1 MAQKIFRKRMK
12 KPGLP
17 PGTLVHIGEKK
28 LEKVRI
34 TFLDYNDH
42 TFTEQQV
49 DSIETCYPLRDTRT
63 VSWINIDGLHD
74 VDLIRCLGEHF
85 GIHPLIQED
94 VVDTE
99 HRPKIEDMGDYL
111 FLILKMIRWDE
122 QKNEI
127 QSEQVSFL
135 LGLNYVITFQ
145 EQPGDVFESIRERIR
160 THSGRIRKMGNDY
173 LVYSLMD
180 AVVDEYFAVLEN
192 LGEKI
197 QNMEEE
203 VLSAPNTETIQK
215 LHRIKN
221 QLLFLRKSVWPL
233 REVITNLERSESKL
247 IKKQTIP
254 YFRDMYDNTIQI
266 IDMMETMRDMNSG
279 LFDMYLSSLSNKM
292 NEVMKVLTI
301 IATIFI
307 PLTFIVG
314 VYGMNFRYMPELG
327 WKWGYFAV
335 LSVMLVVA
343 LGMILFFRKK
353 KWM

>member
-1 MAQKIFRKRMK
+1 MK

-17 PGTLVHIGEKK
+17 PGSLVHIGDKKIEKA
-28 LEKVRI
+28 RI
-34 TFLDYNDH
+34 TFMDYNDH

-49 DSIETCYPLRDTRT
+49 DSIETCYSLRDTRT

-74 VDLIRCLGEHF
+74 VDLIKRLGEHF
-85 GIHPLIQED
+85 EIHPLIQED
-94 VVDTE
+94 VVNTE

-111 FLILKMIRWDE
+111 FLILKMIKWDE
-122 QKNEI
+122 AKNEI

-135 LGLNYVITFQ
+135 LGPNYVITFQ
-145 EQPGDVFESIRERIR
+145 EQPGDVFETIRERIR

-173 LVYSLMD
+173 LVYALID
-180 AVVDEYFAVLEN
+180 AIVDEYFVVLEN
-192 LGEKI
+192 IGDKI

-203 VLSAPNTETIQK
+203 VLLSPVTETIQK

-221 QLLFLRKSVWPL
+221 QLLILRKSIWPL

-247 IKKQTIP
+247 LKKQTVP
-254 YFRDMYDNTIQI
+254 YFRDIYDHTIQI

-279 LFDMYLSSLSNKM
+279 LFDMYLSSLSNRM
-292 NEVMKVLTI
+292 NEVMKVLTV

-307 PLTFIVG
+307 PLTFIAG
-314 VYGMNFRYMPELG
+314 IYGMNFRNMPELE
-327 WKWGYFAV
+327 WKWGYFAI
-335 LSVMLVVA
+335 LGVMLVVA

>member
-1 MAQKIFRKRMK
+1 MK

-17 PGTLVHIGEKK
+17 PGSMVHIGDKKIEKAK
-28 LEKVRI
+28 I
-34 TFLDYNDH
+34 TFMDYDDQK
-42 TFTEQQV
+42 FTEKEV
-49 DSIETCYPLRDTRT
+49 DSVKMCYPLKDTRT

-74 VDLIRCLGEHF
+74 LDLISCLCEHF

-94 VVDTE
+94 VVNTE
-99 HRPKIEDMGDYL
+99 HRPKIEDMEEYL
-111 FLILKMIRWDE
+111 FMILKMIKWDE

-127 QSEQVSFL
+127 QSEQVSFI
-135 LGLNYVITFQ
+135 LGSNYVVTFQ
-145 EQPGDVFESIRERIR
+145 EQPGDVFEAIRERIR

-173 LVYSLMD
+173 LAYSLMD
-180 AVVDEYFAVLEN
+180 AVVDEYFVVLEN

-203 VLSAPNTETIQK
+203 VLLSPTTSTIQK

-233 REVITNLERSESKL
+233 REVITRLERSESKL
-247 IKKQTIP
+247 IKKQTVP

-307 PLTFIVG
+307 PLTFIAG
-314 VYGMNFRYMPELG
+314 VYGMNFRNMPELG

-335 LSVMLVVA
+335 LGIMLIVGLWMV
-343 LGMILFFRKK
+343 LFFKRKK
-353 KWM
+353 WL